1 MKKLFKSKKVIGALV
16 TLIVALVSVGLGV
29 DLGSGAESSVTNV
42 VCQVITC
49 E

>member
-1 MKKLFKSKKVIGALV
+1 MKKLLKSKKVIGALIA
-16 TLIVALVSVGLGV
+16 LIVALVSVGLGV
-29 DLGSGAESSVTNV
+29 DLGNAGSAATDA